1 MVNTTQVNQARVF
14 APIGNQTA
22 ILGTSVQF
30 TVSAMDVDGNNLI
43 YSASNLP
50 PGATFNSGIGNF
62 NWTPVKAG
70 VDSITFTVIDGN
82 LRASRNVMI
91 DVQTAVNYHALV
103 YHYLFFNDDRI
114 SRSCL
119 GR

>member
-1 MVNTTQVNQARVF
+1 
-14 APIGNQTA
+14 
-22 ILGTSVQF
+22 
-30 TVSAMDVDGNNLI
+30 MDVDGNNLI